1 MLAKLILVVD
11 DERKIGDIYT
21 DWLGS
26 LGYRVIYAG
35 CAEEAT
41 EILIR
46 QNVDLILL
54 DLNMPGINGDY
65 FYEVLQE
72 YGGGS
77 KVIVSSVSPI
87 EIQKRR
93 IPDADDYFDKSH
105 GIYDLITKITVA
117 FGADTAAAPR

>member
-77 KVIVSSVSPI
+77 KVIVSSVYPI